1 MIFIERR
8 GLPLTPES
16 LATLPPFAS
25 ISFNT
30 DDANEGNCKPEVT
43 CDNPIQNLSIT
54 TQPQQNSRQTSNRTE
69 PLGVT
74 AQLMDSNNNHKKPWD
89 WHGEDYCLQNAIPN
103 FDISE
108 ELWNDVPQNR
118 ENLSYMF
125 DAETTPIKAC
135 GDLAYSVNNA
145 DSNSRYIQ
153 KEQLEDGRE
162 TSQVKRR
169 RMLQF
174 DSQESDN
181 SLSNN
186 SSSTCQGK
194 PLRLLLHR

>member
-1 MIFIERR
+1 
-8 GLPLTPES
+8 
-16 LATLPPFAS
+16 
-25 ISFNT
+25 
-30 DDANEGNCKPEVT
+30 
-43 CDNPIQNLSIT
+43 
-54 TQPQQNSRQTSNRTE
+54 
-69 PLGVT
+69 
-74 AQLMDSNNNHKKPWD
+74 MDSNNNHKEPWD
-89 WHGEDYCLQNAIPN
+89 WHGEDYCLQNTIPN

-108 ELWNDVPQNR
+108 ELWNDVPQNG
-118 ENLSYMF
+118 EDLSYMF

-169 RMLQF
+169 QMLQF

-186 SSSTCQGK
+186 
-194 PLRLLLHR
+194 